1 MNPDQFEIIDA
12 HLHAWPAGGMAPY
25 LSAPHAPA
33 SFGTTNEKVFEDTLS
48 QMGRLG
54 IRQGVLSG
62 PNNVTVE
69 WCNRAPGRFI
79 PCWDPCLDPLDPEA
93 EAAQFAEAVETQGFR
108 GLGELIMHYAGI
120 AVNDKR
126 FFPLYRVCA
135 ERHLPVFCHTG
146 LNGPDW
152 PRWAPSFRVNL
163 GNPLLLEDVLA
174 AFPDLVIVMCHM
186 SYPFTEQATY
196 MLYAHS
202 NVYMD
207 VATVNWILGRAG
219 FHRLLREVVE
229 TVGPDKILFGSDQMD
244 VPQMIPVGLSA
255 VQEAPF
261 LNEEDK
267 RKILGDNARRL
278 GIGGAADAKAQGG
291 PA

>member
-12 HLHAWPAGGMAPY
+12 HLHAWPVEGIGACFAPR
-25 LSAPHAPA
+25 APA
-33 SFGTTNEKVFEDTLS
+33 IADEKVFNDTLA
-48 QMGRLG
+48 QMDRLG
-54 IRQGVLSG
+54 IKQGVLSG
-62 PNNVTVE
+62 PDDVTIE
-69 WCNRAPGRFI
+69 WCRRAPGRFI
-79 PCWDPCLDPLDPEA
+79 PLWYPTVNPGDPED
-93 EAAQFAEAVETQGFR
+93 EAARFVEAVDTQGFR
-108 GLGELIMHYAGI
+108 GLGELIMHYAGL
-120 AVNDKR
+120 AVDDQR

-146 LNGPDW
+146 LNGPNW
-152 PRWAPSFRVNL
+152 PRWAPAFRVGL
-163 GNPLLLEDVLA
+163 GNPLLLENVLA

-186 SYPFTEQATY
+186 SWPFTEQATY

-202 NVYMD
+202 NVYTD

-229 TVGPDKILFGSDQMD
+229 TVGPDKILFGTDQMGM
-244 VPQMIPVGLSA
+244 PQRILVGLSA

-261 LNEEDK
+261 LSEEDK

-278 GIGGAADAKAQGG
+278 LGIGKPEAPQA
-291 PA
+291 